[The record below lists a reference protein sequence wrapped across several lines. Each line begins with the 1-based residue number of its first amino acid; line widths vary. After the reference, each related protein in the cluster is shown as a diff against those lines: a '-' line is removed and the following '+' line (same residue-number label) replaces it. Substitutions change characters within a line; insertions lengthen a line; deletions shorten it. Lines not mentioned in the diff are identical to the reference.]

1 MKKPHPIK
9 TLIAEG
15 EGQQLDFKFEISD
28 AAKIARSLVA
38 FANTDG
44 GKLLI
49 GVKDNGV
56 IAGVRSEEE
65 KFMLENAAQRYCKPE
80 VLFTTKGWLIDGK
93 HVLEAQI
100 PPSPLVPHRAPDH
113 NGNFR
118 AFVRVNDQNLIA
130 NGVLMKVWQKRKTD
144 KNIHFEYTASTQELL
159 LLLQEA
165 GQISLKETRQI
176 TGLSKYRAEQ
186 ILSDLIVLG
195 VIEMKMKETETT
207 FVSKVHPED

>member
-1 MKKPHPIK
+1 
-9 TLIAEG
+9 
-15 EGQQLDFKFEISD
+15 
-28 AAKIARSLVA
+28 
-38 FANTDG
+38 
-44 GKLLI
+44 
-49 GVKDNGV
+49 
-56 IAGVRSEEE
+56 
-65 KFMLENAAQRYCKPE
+65 
-80 VLFTTKGWLIDGK
+80 
-93 HVLEAQI
+93 
-100 PPSPLVPHRAPDH
+100 
-113 NGNFR
+113 
-118 AFVRVNDQNLIA
+118 
-130 NGVLMKVWQKRKTD
+130 MKVWQKRKTD